1 MGYRRWSGYGGKE
14 MKKWKEFAFKYPR
27 IYLLTCWLGLG
38 LAGTLLGLGTEV
50 TVLGIL
56 ILGYMMNV
64 IWMMRQ

>member
-1 MGYRRWSGYGGKE
+1 